1 MKKSPIV
8 LRRIFLL
15 LLITGLAACAGKD
28 KQEKTPDHV
37 TGQLHQEILKTVTD
51 PERTSQAASLAE
63 SLKQIFAESDK
74 QYKTDFETFQSINAN
89 FDTTDAELQA
99 FFDRINSQ
107 AKNRQARVL
116 AIHEKMRTLLTAEE
130 WKQLNDARE
139 DALKVDLKLL

>member
-89 FDTTDAELQA
+89 FDATDAELQA

>member
-1 MKKSPIV
+1 MKKLPIV
-8 LRRIFLL
+8 FRRIFLL

-37 TGQLHQEILKTVTD
+37 TDQLRQEILKTVTD
-51 PERTSQAASLAE
+51 PERASQAASLAE

-89 FDTTDAELQA
+89 FDATDAELQD

>member
-1 MKKSPIV
+1 MKKLPIV
-8 LRRIFLL
+8 FRQIFLL

-28 KQEKTPDHV
+28 KQEKTPDYV
-37 TGQLHQEILKTVTD
+37 TGQLRQEILKTVTD
-51 PERTSQAASLAE
+51 PERASQAAELAD

-89 FDTTDAELQA
+89 FDATDAELQA

>member
-1 MKKSPIV
+1 MKKLPIV
-8 LRRIFLL
+8 FRRIFLL

-51 PERTSQAASLAE
+51 PERVSQAAALAE

-74 QYKTDFETFQSINAN
+74 QYKTDFKTFQSINAN

-99 FFDRINSQ
+99 FF
-107 AKNRQARVL
+107 
-116 AIHEKMRTLLTAEE
+116 
-130 WKQLNDARE
+130 
-139 DALKVDLKLL
+139 

>member
-1 MKKSPIV
+1 MKKLPIV
-8 LRRIFLL
+8 FRRIFLL

-37 TGQLHQEILKTVTD
+37 TGQLRQEILKTVTD
-51 PERTSQAASLAE
+51 PERAGQAAELAE

-89 FDTTDAELQA
+89 FDATDAELQD

>member
-1 MKKSPIV
+1 MKTLPIV

-15 LLITGLAACAGKD
+15 LLITGLVACAGKD

-51 PERTSQAASLAE
+51 PERTSQAAALAE

-130 WKQLNDARE
+130 WKKLNDARE

>member
-1 MKKSPIV
+1 MNKFPIV
-8 LRRIFLL
+8 FRHIFLL

-28 KQEKTPDHV
+28 KQENTPDHV

-89 FDTTDAELQA
+89 FDATDAELQA

>member
-1 MKKSPIV
+1 MKKLPIV
-8 LRRIFLL
+8 FRLIFLL

-37 TGQLHQEILKTVTD
+37 TGQLSQEILKTVTD
-51 PERTSQAASLAE
+51 PERASQAAALAE

-89 FDTTDAELQA
+89 FDATDAELQA
-99 FFDRINSQ
+99 FFDSINSQ

>member
-89 FDTTDAELQA
+89 FDATDAELQA

-116 AIHEKMRTLLTAEE
+116 AIHEKMRALLTVEE

>member
-1 MKKSPIV
+1 M
-8 LRRIFLL
+8 L

-28 KQEKTPDHV
+28 KQEKTPDRV

>member
-1 MKKSPIV
+1 MKKLPIV
-8 LRRIFLL
+8 FRRIFLL

-37 TGQLHQEILKTVTD
+37 TDQLRQEILKTVTD
-51 PERTSQAASLAE
+51 PERASQAAALAE

>member
-1 MKKSPIV
+1 MKKLPIV
-8 LRRIFLL
+8 FRRIFLL

-89 FDTTDAELQA
+89 FDATDAELQA

>member
-1 MKKSPIV
+1 MV
-8 LRRIFLL
+8 
-15 LLITGLAACAGKD
+15 ACAGKD
-28 KQEKTPDHV
+28 KVEATPENM
-37 TGQLHQEILKTVTD
+37 TEQFRQEILKTVTD
-51 PERTSQAASLAE
+51 PERASQAASLAE

-89 FDTTDAELQA
+89 FDATDAELQA
-99 FFDRINSQ
+99 FFDSINSQ

-130 WKQLNDARE
+130 WEQLNDARE

>member
-1 MKKSPIV
+1 MKKLPIV
-8 LRRIFLL
+8 FRRIFLL
-15 LLITGLAACAGKD
+15 LLITGLAACTGKD

-51 PERTSQAASLAE
+51 PERASQAASLAE